1 MSRQYFVWKDPNC
14 NGINPEWIEM
24 TSREFCLFRRDPQN
38 KQRYFVLLDDGDCD
52 EAGTLIMEATKDY
65 YDKWRKEYRPALRRK
80 KLNEEAGFVILSL
93 DAVFGED
100 DELTG
105 HDVVGAD
112 QEAVEDQVINNLDLE
127 RLRDFL
133 NTLSEEEMEIINQLY
148 LCNPDELSERAI
160 AKKLGL
166 PQKSMNNIKRRI
178 LEKGKIF
185 LAQKAKKLAVRE

>member
-93 DAVFGED
+93 DAVFGDD

-105 HDVVGAD
+105 HDVVAAD
-112 QEAVEDQVINNLDLE
+112 QETVEDRVIKNLDLE

-133 NTLSEEEMEIINQLY
+133 NTLSDEEMELINALFLQNHDQLG
-148 LCNPDELSERAI
+148 EREIARKLGI
-160 AKKLGL
+160 PRMTLNSAKK
-166 PQKSMNNIKRRI
+166 RI
-178 LEKGKIF
+178 Y
-185 LAQKAKKLAVRE
+185 KKF

>member
-1 MSRQYFVWKDPNC
+1 
-14 NGINPEWIEM
+14 
-24 TSREFCLFRRDPQN
+24 
-38 KQRYFVLLDDGDCD
+38 
-52 EAGTLIMEATKDY
+52 MEATKDY

-105 HDVVGAD
+105 HDVVGAA
-112 QEAVEDQVINNLDLE
+112 QEAVEDQVIKNLDLE